1 MRPHGRISWRVK
13 FRPEGEQDMAAAAG
27 WYEAQPAG
35 LRVEYVEEVI
45 LMWNALIED
54 PVLICRRHPGKNI
67 R

>member
-1 MRPHGRISWRVK
+1 
-13 FRPEGEQDMAAAAG
+13 MAAAAG